1 MTQSCLQRVLQFF
14 PTFWRGKNV
23 LTWVAGSWKY
33 ANFIQCG
40 KIKFDIELKLFNAY
54 KYSFL
59 HILNGVVMLIMVN
72 SWFSVLMENRDKSE

>member
-14 PTFWRGKNV
+14 STFWRGKNV

-40 KIKFDIELKLFNAY
+40 KIKFGIELKLFNAY